1 MARAEPIESVDVS
14 RAVTAASLMREREVV
29 MMRLRRMGVQLVE
42 APIGA
47 VGPAL
52 INAYLDI
59 KRRNLL

>member
-1 MARAEPIESVDVS
+1 
-14 RAVTAASLMREREVV
+14 